1 MAQTDP
7 GRRKVVWT
15 LLVVLVGQVG
25 CLTLLIILL
34 SVVAGLWLD
43 AFFDTK
49 PVFTLVLLLAG
60 IPLSVLIMLQ
70 VARKTLARL
79 QEKQEMAARETP

>member
-79 QEKQEMAARETP
+79 QEKQEMAARETS

>member
-1 MAQTDP
+1 
-7 GRRKVVWT
+7 
-15 LLVVLVGQVG
+15 
-25 CLTLLIILL
+25 LIILL

-79 QEKQEMAARETP
+79 QEKQEMAARETS